1 MMKIKAVRKEKEKI
15 VGLELEQNLS
25 QKELIDFLI
34 EFFTRFVINQPLTES
49 EFLVLEKLMM
59 YSLDDED
66 INSSVIVKRL
76 MIDLNFSKQKT
87 VYDLRSRLVDKFCLN
102 KKNKIFSFPAV
113 LDLNNYA
120 DFEINIK
127 TQLEAI

>member
-1 MMKIKAVRKEKEKI
+1 MKIKLVRNESEKI
-15 VGLELEQNLS
+15 VGLELEQTLT
-25 QKELIDFLI
+25 QKELINFLI

-59 YSLDDED
+59 YSLDDEA

-102 KKNKIFSFPAV
+102 KKNKLFSFPSV
-113 LDLNNYA
+113 LDLNNYKT
-120 DFEINIK
+120 FGIYIK
-127 TQLEAI
+127 TNLETI

>member
-1 MMKIKAVRKEKEKI
+1 MKIKLVRKESEKI
-15 VGLELEQNLS
+15 VGLELEQTLT
-25 QKELIDFLI
+25 QKELINFLI

-59 YSLDDED
+59 YSADEDD
-66 INSSVIVKRL
+66 INSSIIVKRL
-76 MIDLNFSKQKT
+76 MIDLGFSKQKT

-102 KKNKIFSFPAV
+102 KKNKIFSFPSV

-120 DFEINIK
+120 DFKINIK
-127 TQLEAI
+127 TNLEAI